1 MAANFGT
8 SRGPIRAAL
17 NKLEEEGLVT
27 NVPRKG
33 SFITPLDKKLVA
45 DIYGVRS
52 VLEGYG
58 IRLAIPNLSV
68 NDMEELERLFLEMQ
82 EAAKNNDLE
91 KVLLLDLATHQFYIQ
106 KSGNKIL
113 QQNWFFLKVQVRR
126 ILSFRYFS
134 HPYLEEMADSH
145 VLLLEMTRK
154 KNIDLAAKIM
164 QEHIS
169 EACDDI
175 LSNWEH
181 KKFVIDEE

>member
-17 NKLEEEGLVT
+17 NKLEEEGLVV

-58 IRLAIPNLSV
+58 IRLAIPNLTAA
-68 NDMEELERLFLEMQ
+68 DMEELETLFQDMQ

-91 KVLLLDLATHQFYIQ
+91 KVLELDLATHQFYIQ

-145 VLLLEMTRK
+145 VLLLDTTRK

-164 QEHIS
+164 EEHIS
-169 EACDDI
+169 EACEDI

-181 KKFVIDEE
+181 KKFIVDEK